1 MIWKQTRITLFS
13 LALFLLS
20 SHYTLAQQTNVEF
33 REKNFPGQE
42 AAFKIAFDNYKMGD
56 RYFLRGPVYFPQAL
70 DGYLKAQAFNPN
82 NADLNYQIGYC
93 YLNLAKDRLKAL
105 PHLERARLLKQDMGS
120 DFLLNLG
127 KAYHYSLEF
136 DKAIQIF
143 EAYIT
148 VLGTDGKPA
157 QLEQAKKLII
167 ECESG
172 KILVKNPIRVRI
184 DNLGPGVNS
193 PFPDYSPVLSEDE
206 TKLLFTSRREG
217 TTGEMV
223 DPVDS
228 MYFEDIYITYKVD
241 DEWAPAKNIGKPINK
256 EEHDATINLTTD
268 GKKLLIY
275 RTSGGG
281 NIFQSVQ
288 DGIAWSE
295 PKPLKGINT
304 KWYEN
309 HAAYSTNGKLLYF
322 ISTREDSS
330 GLGGKDI
337 YVADVD
343 AAGNFSNIRNAGM
356 ALNTQYNEDGL
367 FCHPDGKT
375 LYFSSQGHNSMGG
388 FDIFKTSFSDGEWS
402 KPENLGYPINSPE
415 DDVFFIM
422 SKDVRRAYF
431 ASYREEGFGN
441 QDIYVMNFLNDTE
454 LLSSLQFQIR
464 DTVSNKPMLATIQIK
479 DNSTGEVVVKRE
491 MENGETIANLPA
503 GKTYEITVTS
513 EKYLPYT
520 EVLEIP
526 FDAGS
531 QVMMRNIEMSRDK
544 QAIVSGM
551 LIDKSDRIPVK
562 GEIEFSD
569 LNTREIVKL
578 SVSDKSGVY
587 KIILPPGKKYIAQVK
602 AKGYQLLTDTI
613 VISADT
619 AGMEL
624 THGFELTKIDRSVPT
639 ILKGRVF
646 DLATGDSLNSTILI
660 TEYGGTPVIVY
671 QKPGHYDCIVYNG
684 AFHTIT
690 VTVDGYMTYTE
701 SFEIPHS
708 EKKQVVI
715 HDIPL
720 VKAQTGAKIVLN
732 NIFFDF
738 NKSTLR
744 PSSYKALNNLLT
756 TMKRYPAMEI
766 EISGHTDNVGS
777 MNYNQKLSD
786 TRAKVVLE
794 FLVRNGI
801 PARHLSSYGRSF
813 RQPIATNETNGGRQ
827 LNRRTEIKILKA
839 E

>member
-1 MIWKQTRITLFS
+1 MIWKQTRIITLS
-13 LALFLLS
+13 VLLFFAFFPYLQ
-20 SHYTLAQQTNVEF
+20 AQQTNVEF
-33 REKNFPGQE
+33 RERNFPGKE
-42 AAFKIAFDNYKMGD
+42 DAFKVAFDQYKTAD
-56 RYFLRGPVYFPQAL
+56 RYFLRGPVYFPEAL
-70 DGYLKAQAFNPN
+70 DNYLKAQAFNPD

-105 PHLERARLLKQDMGS
+105 PYLERARSLKQDMGA

-143 EAYIT
+143 EAYLTSI
-148 VLGTDGKPA
+148 GADAKPA
-157 QLEQAKKLII
+157 QLEEADKLIA

-172 KILVKNPIRVRI
+172 KILIKKPIRVRI
-184 DNLGPGVNS
+184 DNLGPGVNT
-193 PFPDYSPVLSEDE
+193 PFPDYAPVLTEDE
-206 TKLLFTSRREG
+206 MKLLFTSRREG

-241 DEWAPAKNIGKPINK
+241 GVWAPAKNIGKPINK
-256 EEHDATINLTTD
+256 EEHDASINITTD

-281 NIFQSVQ
+281 DIFQSVQ
-288 DGIAWSE
+288 DGISWSD

-309 HAAYSTNGKLLYF
+309 HAAYSIDGKQLYF
-322 ISTREDSS
+322 ISTRKDSS

-343 AAGNFSNIRNAGM
+343 GSGNFSNVRNVGPT
-356 ALNTQYNEDGL
+356 LNTKYDEDGL

-375 LYFSSQGHNSMGG
+375 LYFSSHGHNTMGG
-388 FDIFKTSFSDGEWS
+388 FDIFRSTLLDGVWT
-402 KPENLGYPINSPE
+402 KPENMGYPINSTE

-422 SKDVRRAYF
+422 SKDSRRGYF
-431 ASYREEGFGN
+431 ASYREEGFGS
-441 QDIYVMNFLNDTE
+441 QDIYVMNFLNETE
-454 LLSSLQFQIR
+454 LLSSLQFEIR
-464 DTVSNKPMLATIQIK
+464 DTVSNKPMMATIQIK
-479 DNSTGEVVVKRE
+479 DNVTGEIVVKRE
-491 MENGETIANLPA
+491 TENGETIANLPA
-503 GKTYEITVTS
+503 GKTYEITITS

-520 EVLEIP
+520 EIIEIP

-531 QVMMRNIEMSRDK
+531 QVMMRNIDMSRDK
-544 QAIVSGM
+544 QAILTGM
-551 LIDKSDRIPVK
+551 LVDKTDRIPVK
-562 GEIEFSD
+562 GDVEFLD
-569 LNTREIVKL
+569 FNTREIVKL
-578 SVSDKSGVY
+578 SVSDKTGFY
-587 KIILPPGKKYIAQVK
+587 KITLPPGKKYLAQIK
-602 AKGYQLLTDTI
+602 AKGYQLFTDTL
-613 VISADT
+613 SLGADS

-624 THGFELTKIDRSVPT
+624 TKGFELTKIDRNFPT
-639 ILKGRVF
+639 VLKGKVF
-646 DLATGDSLNSTILI
+646 DLATGDSLNATISI
-660 TEYGGTPVIVY
+660 TEFGGTPVIIY

-684 AFHTIT
+684 ALHTIT
-690 VTVDGYMTYTE
+690 VNVEGYMTYTE
-701 SFEIPHS
+701 NLEIPHAS
-708 EKKQVVI
+708 EKQLII

-720 VKAQTGAKIVLN
+720 VKTETGAKIVLN

-744 PSSYKALNNLLT
+744 PSSYKSLNNLLT

-777 MNYNQKLSD
+777 MNYNQRLSD
-786 TRAKVVLE
+786 SRAKVVLE

-801 PARHLSSYGRSF
+801 PARHVSSYGRSF
-813 RQPIATNETNGGRQ
+813 RQPIATNETNAGRQ
-827 LNRRTEIKILKA
+827 LNRRTEIKILKVK
-839 E
+839 